1 MELSDIVLRSISS
14 NMGSE
19 WEKLASYLGFSQ
31 AKIEQF
37 FFFSTV
43 RGIENAM
50 FTMLVTWREQQPV
63 GTTNYR
69 RELKS
74 ALEKCGRCDLADI
87 IHEVSPQVQLD
98 AIYSSLT
105 SKLKT
110 KPNLFEDAINAF
122 YTGYV
127 SMTNDS
133 EIAAALINF
142 GQSIG
147 AGNTEKEEANQEV
160 WSPKKWKQHK
170 KISNRSAEVD
180 DVFSSTKD
188 ITWHQSGDFAVV
200 DDIEHAKPEESG
212 NGAYSFS
219 FNVETQM
226 LLSSNTSVRSMMYVF
241 GEDGTERFVINA
253 SECLGKPCGMAASL
267 KLNCDVA
274 VTKQGYFAVTD
285 NTKQVKLFD
294 IKGENVGS
302 FTISDDD
309 KGNRDRARC
318 IAVNAN
324 GEIYVGDFTEQ
335 VISVHNAD
343 DFTKLRDIYISIK
356 PCYIA
361 ANSRGHVCVVTFD
374 IHILH
379 QNNMMVPKEY
389 SKVAIFD
396 DSGNEISTIS
406 PTVWGKNVTPLGVV
420 YDADDTL
427 LLAAFDRS
435 INRGGHVHRYGKKG
449 EFLEC
454 IIKGTEQPSGI
465 ALRNNTLAIADGKSV
480 LIYKGE

>member
-1 MELSDIVLRSISS
+1 MELSDIVLRSVSS
-14 NMGSE
+14 NLGSE
-19 WEKLASYLGFSQ
+19 WEKLASFLGFSQ

-37 FFFSTV
+37 MMESTV

-50 FTMLVTWREQQPV
+50 FIMLVTWREKQPV

-69 RELKS
+69 KELKN

-87 IHEVSPQVQLD
+87 IHEDSPSAQLD

-105 SKLKT
+105 GKLET
-110 KPNLFEDAINAF
+110 KPELFEDAINAF

-147 AGNTEKEEANQEV
+147 NIKKKETKEDI
-160 WSPKKWKQHK
+160 SPPKKWKQQK
-170 KISNRSAEVD
+170 KISKRSADDD
-180 DVFSSTKD
+180 DVFSSAKV

-200 DDIEHAKPEESG
+200 DDIEHTTPQESG
-212 NGAYSFS
+212 YGVHLF
-219 FNVETQM
+219 T
-226 LLSSNTSVRSMMYVF
+226 RSMFYVF
-241 GEDGTERFVINA
+241 GEDGTQRFVINT
-253 SECLGKPCGMAASL
+253 SESRGSGGAMVANL
-267 KLNCDVA
+267 KLHSAVA

-285 NTKQVKLFD
+285 NTTQVKLFD
-294 IKGENVGS
+294 IKGENVGN
-302 FTISDDD
+302 FTISEDN
-309 KGNRDRARC
+309 KEGGDRARC
-318 IAVNAN
+318 IAVNSN
-324 GEIYVGDFTEQ
+324 GEIYVGDFSEQ

-343 DFTKLRDIYISIK
+343 DFTKLREIFISIK

-361 ANSRGHVCVVTFD
+361 ANSRGQVCVVSFT
-374 IHILH
+374 IRILH
-379 QNNMMVPKEY
+379 QNRMMVPTEY

-396 DSGNEISTIS
+396 DSGNEIFTIS
-406 PTVWGKNVTPLGVV
+406 PTIWGKNATPLGVI

-427 LLAAFDRS
+427 LLAVFDRS

-449 EFLEC
+449 QFLEC
-454 IIKGTEQPSGI
+454 IIKGTEQPCGI